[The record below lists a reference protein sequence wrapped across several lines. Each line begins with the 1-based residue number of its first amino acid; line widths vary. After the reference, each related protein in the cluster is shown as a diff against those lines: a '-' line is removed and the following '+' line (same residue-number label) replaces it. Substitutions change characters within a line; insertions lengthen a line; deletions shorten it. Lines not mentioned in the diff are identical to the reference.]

1 MKRFTCLA
9 IGVTA
14 VLAASAARADETVKW
29 MHIEQNPGPV
39 LIWNQAVGVFESQ
52 RPGVKVELQF
62 LENEAYKVKLTTILQ
77 SPNKPS
83 LFYSWAGGVLKAQV
97 EAGVLEDLTDKL
109 KGYTDTLAP
118 TTVDAFKVNGRLYG
132 VPYAISEVGI
142 LYNKALLTK
151 GGVDPDKIKTWDDFL
166 TAVKALKTAGIT
178 PLATGGGDKWPLSL
192 IWSYLSLREGGK
204 AAFDVASTGQNG
216 GFAGPSFV
224 KASAD
229 FQQLTSLDPFQPG
242 FLGTKNQAAIGL
254 FADGRAAMT
263 VAISSAYAQQ
273 HALAADKK
281 GLPDDQVG
289 WIDFPTV
296 AGGKG
301 LPTDT
306 LGGINGWL
314 VSKAAPAATVPFIE
328 SLVSLDV
335 QSKLAAS
342 GFLIPVVKG
351 AVAAMTTPVLRH
363 VAEQLA
369 HSTYHQNFYD
379 QALGP
384 NVGRTVNDVT
394 AQLAN
399 GRMTPQEAGNAIEAA
414 RKQGN

>member
-1 MKRFTCLA
+1 MNRLTLLA
-9 IGVTA
+9 VGATA
-14 VLAASAARADETVKW
+14 VLTVSAARADETIKW
-29 MHIEQNPGPV
+29 MHIEQNPGQV
-39 LIWNQAVGVFESQ
+39 AIWNEVAQAFSAQ
-52 RPGVKVELQF
+52 HPGVKVDLQF
-62 LENEAYKVKLTTILQ
+62 LENEAFKAKLTTILQ
-77 SPNKPS
+77 SRDKPS
-83 LFYSWAGGVLKAQV
+83 MFYSWAGGVLKAQV
-97 EAGVLEDLTDKL
+97 EAGVLEDLTDKV
-109 KGYTDTLAP
+109 KGFTDTLAP
-118 TTVDAFKVNGRLYG
+118 TAVESFKVNGRLYG
-132 VPYAISEVGI
+132 VPHAISDVGI
-142 LYNKALLTK
+142 LYNKALLAK

-166 TAVKALKTAGIT
+166 GAVKTLKAAGIT

-204 AAFDVASTGQNG
+204 AAFDAALAGKDG

-229 FQQLTSLDPFQPG
+229 FRQLTDLQPFQAG
-242 FLGTKNQAAIGL
+242 YLGAKNQAALGL

-263 VAISSAYAQQ
+263 VAISTAYAQQ

-289 WIDFPTV
+289 WIDFPSV
-296 AGGKG
+296 PGGKG

-314 VSKAAPAATVPFIE
+314 VSKGAPSETLAFIE
-328 SLVSLDV
+328 LFVSLPV
-335 QSKLAAS
+335 QSKLAAG

-351 AVAAMTTPVLRH
+351 ADVAVVSPVLRH

-394 AQLAN
+394 AQLAD
-399 GRMTPQEAGNAIEAA
+399 GSMTPQDGANAIEAA
-414 RKQGN
+414 WKQGN